1 MMGEHNAAHPKCIFC
16 WANQKTAVEKTVH
29 LIWKLVGVLHCRMW
43 ENKVG
48 DSEESV
54 IGPPYKC
61 LNLQTQLAKTC
72 LRNDPFEDGSCV
84 YFLILRV
91 EMHLKKKLLTGAEQ
105 HPKLS
110 LYSKNNTGLY
120 THTHTYTF
128 TFSCGLRGS
137 QSPHAVQLG
146 HISPKTTFCKWKHCP
161 VPIHPFTKL
170 KHYILWDSSGTR
182 REALWLT
189 WSRSL
194 NDQLAGKWLLF
205 LSQLTFILM
214 SITFFPGSL

>member
-1 MMGEHNAAHPKCIFC
+1 MPESSN
-16 WANQKTAVEKTVH
+16 TAGK
-29 LIWKLVGVLHCRMW
+29 
-43 ENKVG
+43 
-48 DSEESV
+48 S
-54 IGPPYKC
+54 
-61 LNLQTQLAKTC
+61 C

-91 EMHLKKKLLTGAEQ
+91 EMHLKRSY
-105 HPKLS
+105 S
-110 LYSKNNTGLY
+110 LVPSSIRNCLY
-120 THTHTYTF
+120 IVKTTQDCTHTHTHTS

-146 HISPKTTFCKWKHCP
+146 RISPKTTFCKWKHCP